1 MCVARRILQRLALG
15 LAALGL
21 SILPASAS
29 RVGAP
34 SSTFSPLGPETSVPY
49 GWVDFCQRYGGE
61 CDEAQAEPEAIEL
74 TPAVFQKIQKVNA
87 AINAGIAPMSDNEHA
102 GVPDAWDYPGDGK
115 GDCED
120 YALLK
125 RRTLIE
131 AGFPRA
137 ALLMTVV
144 KDERGEGHSVLMV
157 RTDHGDF
164 VLDNL
169 ADEVKA
175 WSRLPYR
182 FVKRQSQ
189 ENQNVWVAI
198 GAPTTAPM
206 YVSNRP

>member
-1 MCVARRILQRLALG
+1 MHLARRVVKGLALA

-21 SILPASAS
+21 SAFPASA
-29 RVGAP
+29 GARLP
-34 SSTFSPLGPETSVPY
+34 ASTFSPLGPETSVPF

-61 CDEAQAEPEAIEL
+61 CDDAAGAPRTIEL
-74 TPAVFQKIQKVNA
+74 TAAALRKIEGVNA
-87 AINAGIAPMSDNEHA
+87 LVNNKIEPVSDAEHA
-102 GVPDAWDYPGDGK
+102 GAPDAWDYPTDGK

-125 RRTLIE
+125 RRVLME

-137 ALLMTVV
+137 ALLLAVV
-144 KDERGEGHSVLMV
+144 KDEHGDGHAVLMA
-157 RTDHGDF
+157 RTDRGDF

-169 ADEVKA
+169 ADEVKP
-175 WSRLPYR
+175 WGKTSYR

-198 GAPTTAPM
+198 GAPTAAPM
-206 YVSNRP
+206 YVAK